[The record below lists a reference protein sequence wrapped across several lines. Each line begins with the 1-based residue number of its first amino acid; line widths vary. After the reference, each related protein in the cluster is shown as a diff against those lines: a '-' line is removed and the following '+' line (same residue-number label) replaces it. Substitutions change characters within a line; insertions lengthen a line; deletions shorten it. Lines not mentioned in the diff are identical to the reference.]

1 MMKYYCTLKKE
12 DGVYYVAFP
21 DLPHVFTFGNTKKE
35 ALEMAREALNGVL
48 ESETSRGIKIAL
60 PNFISEYAVEVE
72 PNIAF
77 AIMLRKNRG
86 NKTQIEVADKLNI
99 SYQQYQNLENPKKT
113 NPTLKTIAKLQKIFD
128 YKFVSF

>member
-1 MMKYYCTLKKE
+1 
-12 DGVYYVAFP
+12 
-21 DLPHVFTFGNTKKE
+21 
-35 ALEMAREALNGVL
+35 MAREALNGVL

-99 SYQQYQNLENPKKT
+99 SYQNLENPKKT

-128 YKFVSF
+128 YKFINF

>member
-1 MMKYYCTLKKE
+1 MKYYCTLKKE
-12 DGVYYVAFP
+12 DGVYYVAFS

-113 NPTLKTIAKLQKIFD
+113 NPTLKTIAKLQKIFN
-128 YKFVSF
+128 YKFINF